1 LLGPISFYVLCSTA
15 PSGATSFDGLR
26 QRIGRFCGATGLPMF
41 FLILCAIASITK
53 ASGWKAKT
61 RKVFVLTMPKVR

>member
-1 LLGPISFYVLCSTA
+1 MANTKNGNCPADGGRRSRLIGSYRSLPCVA
-15 PSGATSFDGLR
+15 PT
-26 QRIGRFCGATGLPMF
+26 
-41 FLILCAIASITK
+41 TK